1 MSTATGPALDGK
13 VLGGPVLGGRVL
25 GGKVGI
31 VTGAGRGIGRDYAL
45 APRPRVPRW
54 SSPRWTRPRARR
66 RPRVV
71 RDAGGRAAAVATDV
85 TDEAS
90 VTAMAAFAAAEFGGV
105 DFLVNNAAIWGGL
118 RPATMTDVTL
128 DEWTRVMNVNVTGV
142 WLASRAVVPFMV
154 ERGEGVIVNQSSI
167 GAYMGGPNVTHY
179 ATSKGA
185 VNALTRAMARDLGP
199 LGIRVNAVAPGQ
211 IANESTLGLVS
222 AQRLESM
229 TAQQC
234 LKRAGDPSD
243 LCGPL
248 LFLLSD
254 AARWMTG
261 QVLVVDGGLVFV
273 G

>member
-45 APRPRVPRW
+45 ALAAAGAAVVVAEVDAAAGEE
-54 SSPRWTRPRARR
+54 TAAL
-66 RPRVV
+66 V